1 VELLV
6 DHHCHGV
13 VRRDLDRAAFEGRLT
28 EADRPAPG
36 TTLFDSALG
45 EALRRLCFPLLD
57 LAPTAAPEAYLE
69 RRAELGHAEVGRRL
83 LRAAGLAAMLVD
95 TGYTPEPLTS
105 PAELGEAAG
114 AAAYEVVRLEAVAE
128 ELAAGEVSA
137 AGFADALRAAL
148 VGAAG
153 RPGTVA
159 FKSVAAYRVGLALGA
174 ERPSAGEVRM
184 AAGRWLAGGG
194 GRLADETLHRFLAFA
209 ALDTGLPLQF
219 HTGLGDRDVDLR
231 TCDPLLLAPWLRA
244 AEATGVPVLL
254 LHCYP
259 FQRHAGYLAQV
270 FPTVHMDLG
279 LATHNVG
286 ARAAA
291 VLAEALELCPY
302 GKFLYS
308 SDGFGLPELHFLGAA
323 LFREAAG
330 ADLARRTTEN
340 ARRVYPAVGGR
351 GPGR

>member
-1 VELLV
+1 MELLV

-28 EADRPAPG
+28 EAERPAPG

-45 EALRRLCFPLLD
+45 DALRRLCFPLLD

-69 RRAELGHAEVGRRL
+69 RRAELGHAAVGRRL
-83 LRAAGLAAMLVD
+83 LHAAGLAAMLVD

-114 AAAYEVVRLEAVAE
+114 AAAYEVVRLESVAE
-128 ELAAGEVSA
+128 ELSAGVPA
-137 AGFADALRAAL
+137 AGFAGAFRAGLADAAA
-148 VGAAG
+148 
-153 RPGTVA
+153 RPGTMA
-159 FKSVAAYRVGLALGA
+159 FKSVAAYRVGLGLGDS
-174 ERPSAGEVRM
+174 RPSEAEVRA
-184 AAGRWLAGGG
+184 AAGRWLAAGG

-286 ARAAA
+286 ARAAV

-308 SDGFGLPELHFLGAA
+308 SDGFALPELHFLGAA

-330 ADLARRTTEN
+330 AELARRTSEN
-340 ARRVYPAVGGR
+340 AHRVYPSVGGR
-351 GPGR
+351 GLGR